1 MHVTPIEEA
10 AKQAEEAIGNN
21 IVFLTDCLDLS
32 VRQKDPKVLAALK
45 ALNDAHIALCK
56 AGAHKVGL
64 EVQTPIHNYAR

>member
-21 IVFLTDCLDLS
+21 LVFLTDCL
-32 VRQKDPKVLAALK
+32 
-45 ALNDAHIALCK
+45 ALCK

-64 EVQTPIHNYAR
+64 EMQTPIHNYAR